1 MSFLSGLSPIA
12 NYRQLRSKGS
22 ASTFDRLL
30 LSRHVTDLRL
40 IFVCTLWLAAIL
52 IIATVIEGW
61 KDGGFTIAGGIV
73 AAAGA
78 IVAWCYQT
86 GSARLGV
93 VDLFACEIATICRVC
108 TVVGLT
114 ERTITT
120 FDQIKADT
128 GPDIP
133 QPGTPLF
140 DTTNPDGINLNF
152 QSQES
157 YEPVFDNNTRDLQ
170 VLDASVVINVTQFYT
185 YLKAMRDTWRKAG
198 KSSTREQRLAALR
211 DVLYMQF
218 LAFES
223 GRAAVA
229 ELIEYEPNE
238 ADCTMIIL
246 FSEIPALAF
255 LLDKFPVNDLRHRR
269 LALRVA
275 AYQGIITALPRP
287 RHRRRR
293 RSMGETQ
300 SDRGR
305 SESHL

>member
-1 MSFLSGLSPIA
+1 M
-12 NYRQLRSKGS
+12 
-22 ASTFDRLL
+22 
-30 LSRHVTDLRL
+30 
-40 IFVCTLWLAAIL
+40 
-52 IIATVIEGW
+52 
-61 KDGGFTIAGGIV
+61 
-73 AAAGA
+73 
-78 IVAWCYQT
+78 
-86 GSARLGV
+86 
-93 VDLFACEIATICRVC
+93 
-108 TVVGLT
+108 
-114 ERTITT
+114 
-120 FDQIKADT
+120 
-128 GPDIP
+128 
-133 QPGTPLF
+133 F

-275 AYQGIITALPRP
+275 AYQGIITDLHARVTGGGGDQWAKLKVTADDLKATYERLL
-287 RHRRRR
+287 
-293 RSMGETQ
+293 Q
-300 SDRGR
+300 GR
-305 SESHL
+305 